1 MALDEH
7 NKEQPESNKGVS
19 PFSAKTIHYI
29 KDFIETVPPARLKK
43 NLLNSLLLYLESDHD
58 KLPQDFRQVAD
69 DYYLLFHLLDKLE
82 EELKTKNP

>member
-1 MALDEH
+1 MALEEQ
-7 NKEQPESNKGVS
+7 NKEQPENTKGVS

-43 NLLNSLLLYLESDHD
+43 NLLNSLLIYLESDRD
-58 KLPQDFRQVAD
+58 TLPKDFRQVAD

-82 EELKTKNP
+82 EELQTKNP